1 MTNIRFSDLPLSV
14 AIGGTIG
21 TGIFLSS
28 GSAVADAGPAGALIA
43 YVVVGKLGVIKSFF
57 CYRKMF

>member
-1 MTNIRFSDLPLSV
+1 MRFSDLPLSV

-43 YVVVGKLGVIKSFF
+43 YVVVGKLGVV
-57 CYRKMF
+57 